1 MKLNKFY
8 DVNSE
13 LAFLGSILFEP
24 KIIYKALVELESEK
38 YFYTTNHQVIY
49 STMQKMV
56 KENIGIDAIS
66 IIAKLTEQNKKISW
80 SVVIAEA
87 VEKTISPSSWKTY
100 AKIIKEKY
108 NLRELWKLGKK
119 IVSQCETNELDT
131 KEILEKAQTDILK
144 INKEKNI
151 IETQLISQI
160 IPGYLKKLEN
170 ATKTKDK
177 INSIKTG
184 IKYLDKLTYGF
195 QPSDL
200 IYLAGRPSMGKTA
213 VALKIINTALQNK
226 KNTLLFS
233 LEMSKEQILNRF
245 ISMQSKINGNEFL
258 SCEFSENSWQG
269 IISACEFYNETTLF
283 INDNSGLSPQDVFS
297 ISKAIN
303 FEKKL
308 DFIVVDYLQ
317 FLKLNLQ
324 NRNSNKTEATGE
336 ASKILKTL
344 AKDLNVPVLVLSQL
358 SRSLESRTD
367 KHPQLSD
374 LRDSGNLEQDAD
386 LVIFAYRDEYYRQEQ
401 IIEYLGD
408 AFENISNK
416 DVLELI
422 IAKHRNG
429 RLGTAVTRFIKE
441 FQHIED
447 YYN

>member
-8 DVNSE
+8 DADAE

-24 KIIYKALVELESEK
+24 KIIYKALTELDSEK
-38 YFYTTNHQVIY
+38 YFYTTNNQVIY
-49 STMQKMV
+49 LTMIKMV
-56 KENIGIDAIS
+56 KQNIGIDAIS
-66 IIAKLTEQNKKISW
+66 IIGKLTEENKNISW
-80 SVVIAEA
+80 AIIIAEC
-87 VEKTISPSSWKTY
+87 VEKTLSPSNWKAY

-119 IVSQCETNELDT
+119 IVSQCESNELEI

-170 ATKTKDK
+170 VTKTKDK

-184 IKYLDKLTYGF
+184 IKYLDKLTFGF

-213 VALKIINTALQNK
+213 VALKIINTALKNK

>member
-1 MKLNKFY
+1 MFPLNR
-8 DVNSE
+8 NRRLRTNEAIRS
-13 LAFLGSILFEP
+13 
-24 KIIYKALVELESEK
+24 LVRE
-38 YFYTTNHQVIY
+38 TI
-49 STMQKMV
+49 
-56 KENIGIDAIS
+56 
-66 IIAKLTEQNKKISW
+66 
-80 SVVIAEA
+80 
-87 VEKTISPSSWKTY
+87 ISPNDFIVPLFVVEGKG
-100 AKIIKEKY
+100 IKEEIPSMPNYFRMSLDNIEKEV
-108 NLRELWKLGKK
+108 RELWKLGKK
-119 IVSQCETNELDT
+119 IVSQCESNELEI

-386 LVIFAYRDEYYRQEQ
+386 LVIFAYRDEVYNPGKT
-401 IIEYLGD
+401 IEYLCES
-408 AFENISNK
+408 FEGIDNKNIM
-416 DVLELI
+416 ELI

-441 FQHIED
+441 YQHIED